1 MLKNPIKPSGS
12 TDFAK
17 ISALWG
23 NGTMDIM
30 IIRHAESVGNRE
42 YRIQGRVDYALSE
55 QGIEQAH
62 ALGQF
67 LVNQCWKPTHIYVSP
82 LQRTVH
88 TAEILRDYWATRGDV
103 VALTH
108 CSELQE
114 VNNGILEGLTWAEAQ
129 MRHPSLCTELMEAAD
144 WIPIPAAESWTEV
157 RARAESLTR
166 RLMAQHHNHDRLW
179 LVSHGGFL
187 QYVVSSLLSSNRTWG
202 LSIPPTAIFEFEID
216 LERWEESG
224 QVPHNALLW
233 RIRRFNEVGHLSAT
247 P

>member
-1 MLKNPIKPSGS
+1 
-12 TDFAK
+12 
-17 ISALWG
+17 
-23 NGTMDIM
+23 MDLM
-30 IIRHAESVGNRE
+30 MIRHAESVGNRE

-82 LQRTVH
+82 LQRTIH
-88 TAEILRDYWATRGDV
+88 TAEILRDYWATRGEV
-103 VALTH
+103 VALAH
-108 CSELQE
+108 CLELQE

-129 MRHPSLCTELMEAAD
+129 MKHPSLCKALMGAAD
-144 WIPIPAAESWTEV
+144 WIPIPEAESWTEV
-157 RARAESLTR
+157 RVRAQSLTH
-166 RLMAQHHNHDRLW
+166 RLIAQHQNSDRIW

-187 QYVVSSLLSSNRTWG
+187 QYAVSTLLGSDRTWG

-216 LERWEESG
+216 LERWDDSG
-224 QVPHNALLW
+224 QMRHNALLW
-233 RIRRFNEVGHLSAT
+233 RIQRFNDVGHLGSA